1 MVTLGGFVDE
11 THSHGIER
19 IAVQPDPH
27 RGVQGILDHSS
38 SPRGGPERFAATT
51 QFHTST
57 FFGAD
62 LRTASGIF

>member
-27 RGVQGILDHSS
+27 RGVQGILD

-51 QFHTST
+51 QFHLRT
-57 FFGAD
+57 FEAD